1 MSFSCSNCERQ
12 TKYSC
17 ITCGK
22 SVCVRSECSI
32 PEVNEEAI
40 GWQPNKRVGYCLK
53 CALCTEKLVKDCQS
67 EVDDKDHGQRDLTT
81 CIREEEEESDF
92 IEEGEMVSSECRKRK
107 KRIGRRATWKEDHIT
122 DMVNII
128 VNDDQLVKK
137 LIFCNTKKA
146 SNTEAYEMVRKR
158 LNVEYNKTTG
168 SDFPFQVQQMRN
180 KFKSCISTCKQIC
193 MTMKTAS
200 GIERFVEERGYG
212 KWFDLLYELVKT
224 LRDESFFLGQLRIC
238 NRSRISSLDLLF
250 CVKGSIDK
258 SSWTGRLHFVVIQML

>member
-1 MSFSCSNCERQ
+1 
-12 TKYSC
+12 
-17 ITCGK
+17 
-22 SVCVRSECSI
+22 
-32 PEVNEEAI
+32 
-40 GWQPNKRVGYCLK
+40 
-53 CALCTEKLVKDCQS
+53 
-67 EVDDKDHGQRDLTT
+67 
-81 CIREEEEESDF
+81 
-92 IEEGEMVSSECRKRK
+92 MVSSECGKRK

-128 VNDDQLVKK
+128 VNNDQLVKN

-146 SNTEAYEMVRKR
+146 SNTEAYEMLRKR

-212 KWFDLLYELVKT
+212 KWFDLLYVLVKT
-224 LRDESFFLGQLRIC
+224 RDSCQ
-238 NRSRISSLDLLF
+238 
-250 CVKGSIDK
+250 
-258 SSWTGRLHFVVIQML
+258 

>member
-1 MSFSCSNCERQ
+1 
-12 TKYSC
+12 
-17 ITCGK
+17 
-22 SVCVRSECSI
+22 
-32 PEVNEEAI
+32 
-40 GWQPNKRVGYCLK
+40 
-53 CALCTEKLVKDCQS
+53 
-67 EVDDKDHGQRDLTT
+67 
-81 CIREEEEESDF
+81 
-92 IEEGEMVSSECRKRK
+92 MVSSECGKRK

-122 DMVNII
+122 EMVNII

-200 GIERFVEERGYG
+200 GMKG
-212 KWFDLLYELVKT
+212 LLKNGDMVNGLT
-224 LRDESFFLGQLRIC
+224 FFMY
-238 NRSRISSLDLLF
+238 LLKLEIH
-250 CVKGSIDK
+250 VNEKMHVNPLYI
-258 SSWTGRLHFVVIQML
+258 LEM

>member
-1 MSFSCSNCERQ
+1 M
-12 TKYSC
+12 
-17 ITCGK
+17 GK
-22 SVCVRSECSI
+22 
-32 PEVNEEAI
+32 
-40 GWQPNKRVGYCLK
+40 G
-53 CALCTEKLVKDCQS
+53 
-67 EVDDKDHGQRDLTT
+67 
-81 CIREEEEESDF
+81 
-92 IEEGEMVSSECRKRK
+92 K
-107 KRIGRRATWKEDHIT
+107 KRIGRRATWKEDNIT

-212 KWFDLLYELVKT
+212 
-224 LRDESFFLGQLRIC
+224 
-238 NRSRISSLDLLF
+238 
-250 CVKGSIDK
+250 
-258 SSWTGRLHFVVIQML
+258 